1 MKILSIKIK
10 NLASLEGISE
20 IDFTKEP
27 LVSAGIFAIT
37 GATGAGKSTIL
48 DALCLALFAQ
58 TPRHT
63 QAKESGIEIADGL
76 KNKLSIGDIKGI
88 LRKGTADGFAEVTF
102 IGIDG
107 NKYTAIWK
115 VKRAFNKIEGSLQAD
130 TVELINAV
138 TTIKFGGKKTDT
150 LKEIERLV
158 GLNFTQFT
166 RSVLLAQGDFTAFL
180 KAEKK
185 EKSSLLEKLTGTD
198 IYSEISVKI
207 REKYNEKK
215 LELNELVKQMG
226 GIQLLAPEDIELL
239 NTKIAEINTELN
251 SLKSE
256 EQTLITAISW
266 HTTFVDI
273 ENSIDAANN
282 ELQNAGEIKLNVTD
296 RIKKID
302 TINEVQEIRSK
313 VESKENSIKIL
324 EKNDRELNKINAEIE
339 ILEQQLKIKEEE
351 LQVANENLKQCE
363 TNYENA
369 KPLIDKAKE
378 QDTLIKEKNVQL
390 DALEKEVT
398 NVTKKKE
405 EQIKEIENKQKE
417 NDIINNEL
425 ESIHYWINT
434 HNEKKSI
441 AENTKLIVSKLNDAS
456 ILLQQENTIETNL
469 TNTKALIEKN
479 EKMYVRLV
487 QQLKSEE
494 AKLSVVNIT
503 LYDQQK
509 KLTEYSIEDL
519 KHSESNFSNLFANL
533 VSAKACW
540 DLFYKNTID
549 LNKCKLKIDT
559 NKKDLESKTTEQEN
573 TKAELEKARIKKEYA
588 EKMYRRA
595 ELETAKDV
603 VSLRTN
609 LADQDPCP
617 VCGST
622 HHPYKT
628 EQKQLNTILVVL
640 KKEYDNCTISYNQFT
655 KQGNILE
662 TEIIN
667 INNILNTSTIE
678 NEELTKENK
687 ELSSKWIA
695 FEIDEACIQL
705 PDTEK
710 SNWLQNQ
717 IYITKEALD
726 NNRKYQDEYNQLNKL
741 FEAQKEKQIRVKED
755 IQNIT
760 QEIKNSENTKQITNS
775 DLNRYNTE
783 LDVNKQRAS
792 EIEKELNIYF
802 STAAWWENWKKE
814 PEKFINSVISFST
827 DWHRK
832 ILLLDETNKKLE
844 NHKTILSG
852 LIYQKENFEN
862 TIVKDTITNFKNIQ
876 TEILSYKAKRK
887 ELFNNRTIS
896 EVEAEF
902 NTAIDNCKKATI
914 DITNQLNVW
923 RGILN
928 RNHGTKK
935 QLENSIKDNKKELLD
950 INEQINAFIIQYN
963 LNKNSAIDE
972 IILYELLSYSNE
984 WLVAEKKWL
993 NDLNTNLYKAETILK
1008 ERTTLL
1014 EKHIEKKQTDKS
1026 IAELEI
1032 DQTELKAKIDTITT
1046 HKSEYEYTLRQDADN
1061 KNKVG
1066 FLQEKINVA
1075 KTIFEDWQKLDDL
1088 LGSADG
1094 DKFRQ
1099 IAQEY
1104 TLEILLSYANNH
1116 LQFLA
1121 ARYELER
1128 IPNSLALQVKDKEMG
1143 DEIRSVH
1150 SLSGGE
1156 SFLVSLALALGLAS
1170 LSSNKM
1176 KVESLF
1182 IDEGFGSLDGET
1194 LSVAMD
1200 ALERLHNQGRKVG
1213 VISHV
1218 YEMTE
1223 RIHTQIKVTKQ
1234 LSGKSKME
1242 VIG

>member
-27 LVSAGIFAIT
+27 LVSAGIFTIT

-130 TVELINAV
+130 TLELINTV
-138 TTIKFGGKKTDT
+138 TSIKFGGKKTDT

-215 LELNELVKQMG
+215 IELNELIKQMG
-226 GIQLLAPEDIELL
+226 GIQLLAPEDIEQY
-239 NTKIAEINTELN
+239 NTKITEINAEINR
-251 SLKSE
+251 LKTD

-266 HTTFVDI
+266 HTTFVEI
-273 ENSIDAANN
+273 ENSIDAANSQ
-282 ELQNAGEIKLNVTD
+282 LQNIKERKLHAAD

-313 VESKENSIKIL
+313 VESKENCIKTL
-324 EKNDRELNKINAEIE
+324 EKNNRELNKINAEIE
-339 ILEQQLKIKEEE
+339 TLEIQLKIKEEE
-351 LQVANENLKQCE
+351 LLVANKNLKQCE

-378 QDTLIKEKNVQL
+378 YDTLIKEKNVQL
-390 DALEKEVT
+390 SALENELT
-398 NVTKKKE
+398 NATKKKE
-405 EQIKEIENKQKE
+405 EQLKIIENKQKE
-417 NDIINNEL
+417 IDRINNEL
-425 ESIHYWINT
+425 EIIFNWINT
-434 HNEKKSI
+434 HSEKKSI

-456 ILLQQENTIETNL
+456 TLLQQENTIETNIG
-469 TNTKALIEKN
+469 NTKALIEKN
-479 EKMYVRLV
+479 EKTYVRLV
-487 QQLKSEE
+487 QQIKGEE
-494 AKLSVVNIT
+494 AKLPLVNDTLSV
-503 LYDQQK
+503 QQK
-509 KLTEYSIEDL
+509 KLTDYNIENL
-519 KHSESNFSNLFANL
+519 KQSESNYSHLFAHL

-549 LNKCKLKIDT
+549 LQKCKLKIDT
-559 NKKDLESKTTEQEN
+559 NKKDLESKKAEQEI
-573 TKAELEKARIKKEYA
+573 TKAELEKASIKKEYA

-628 EQKQLNTILVVL
+628 EYKQLNNILNVL
-640 KKEYDNCTISYNQFT
+640 KEEYDNCNIIYNKYA
-655 KQGNILE
+655 KQDHVIE
-662 TEIIN
+662 TEITN
-667 INNILNTSTIE
+667 INNTLNISASE
-678 NEELTKENK
+678 EHELTKEDKALN
-687 ELSSKWIA
+687 SKWISFA
-695 FEIDEACIQL
+695 IDEACLQL
-705 PDTEK
+705 PNTEK
-710 SNWLQNQ
+710 STWLHNQ

-726 NNRKYQDEYNQLNKL
+726 SNRKYQDEYNQLNKL
-741 FEAQKEKQIRVKED
+741 FEVQKEKQINIKDD
-755 IQNIT
+755 IQKIT
-760 QEIKNSENTKQITNS
+760 QEINNSENTKQITNS
-775 DLNRYNTE
+775 DLDRYNAE
-783 LDVNKQRAS
+783 LDVTNQKAS
-792 EIEKELNIYF
+792 EIEKKLNIYF
-802 STAAWWENWKKE
+802 STAGWWENWKKE
-814 PEKFINSVISFST
+814 PEKFINHVTTFSG
-827 DWHRK
+827 DWHK
-832 ILLLDETNKKLE
+832 KNLLLDEINKKTEL
-844 NHKTILSG
+844 
-852 LIYQKENFEN
+852 QKAELDSLLKQLVNFEN
-862 TIVKDTITNFKNIQ
+862 TILKDTNTNFKNIQ
-876 TEILSYKAKRK
+876 TEILSYKTKRR
-887 ELFNNRTIS
+887 ELFNNKTIS
-896 EVEAEF
+896 EVEAELK
-902 NTAIDNCKKATI
+902 TAIEKFVFEIKDF
-914 DITNQLNVW
+914 TNQLDAW
-923 RGILN
+923 KGILN
-928 RNHGTKK
+928 RNQGNKY
-935 QLENSIKDNKKELLD
+935 QLENSIKDNKKELLE
-950 INEQINAFIIQYN
+950 ITKQINAFIFKYN
-963 LNKNSAIDE
+963 LLKEATIDDKQ
-972 IILYELLSYSNE
+972 LYELLSYSSD
-984 WLVAEKKWL
+984 WLLAEKKWI
-993 NDLNTNLYKAETILK
+993 NDLNANLNKEETILK
-1008 ERTTLL
+1008 ERITQL
-1014 EKHIEKKQTDKS
+1014 EKHIEKKQSDKS
-1026 IAELEI
+1026 KAELVI
-1032 DQTELKAKIDTITT
+1032 DQAELKLTIETTTT
-1046 HKSEYEYTLRQDADN
+1046 HKSEYEYKLRQDIDN
-1061 KNKVG
+1061 KKEVG
-1066 FLQEKINVA
+1066 YIQDKINVT
-1075 KTIFEDWQKLDDL
+1075 KIIFEDWQKLDDL

-1128 IPNSLALQVKDKEMG
+1128 IPNSLALQVQDKEMG

-1194 LSVAMD
+1194 LSIAMD

-1234 LSGKSKME
+1234 LNGKSKIE
-1242 VIG
+1242 VMG